1 MKDKKNKVTAMA
13 MATTIA
19 VTTMAPVPTTTVYA
33 QELDKTQIE
42 TKVKEESKAQDITKA
57 EAP

>member
-1 MKDKKNKVTAMA
+1 